1 MSEPKRI
8 LPLLDGFTMGNAI
21 SEHHGVRCHPAIKEQ
36 TDKKFIVKII
46 SIPATQAQMD
56 ALLLA
61 GAYKDPAEAM
71 EYFREKGNALIK
83 EAELLK
89 KLSKLEGFLS
99 YEDWQMEP
107 ITKHRLGYELYL
119 VGSYKRSL
127 EKYMRHHAITHLEAV
142 NLGLDMCAALAVC
155 RQAGAIYVDLKPANI
170 FMSDRKEYR
179 IGDLGFL
186 LLDELRYTAMP
197 VEYQSSYTPPELFDP
212 MATVNL
218 TADTYALGMI
228 LYQLYNDG
236 NLPFKGKPP
245 EEALPT
251 PVNADYELAEIITK
265 AIHPDPDQRWTD
277 PAQMGKALAAYMQR
291 NTINDVA
298 ITPLRIKKTKQKKR
312 KDATESEQLPE
323 KELVAVGATQGVAEV
338 VSESQIPAAV
348 PEESPAKPILEEQPE
363 TPREESTDQTAKTE
377 EVVVQDEKAAELTD
391 EEEQV
396 DVEAELSGEEEQPDA
411 GSELSGEEEQL
422 DAEAD
427 SESEPI
433 SDFKQEPVLELS
445 SELSAIIQ
453 KVDDLVTADETE
465 ELFFEE
471 ESQEDPFA
479 FAMEDLDEIDDSDIP
494 YDPLMEEEA
503 EAPKKKQKSEQK
515 FADPKYKRRRKRLI
529 SFLVSLLILA
539 ALGFGCFWFYQNI
552 YLLPID
558 DIIIE
563 GSQEQIVVTV
573 DTAVD
578 ESLLSVSCLDNFG
591 NAQTLPLTNG
601 QVVFTGLQPN
611 TMYIIQLQA
620 NGFHALMGKVSDN
633 YTTEATTQIVSFT
646 SVAGAEDGSVMLN
659 FTVDGEEPEQWG
671 IRYIAEGE
679 SERMDLFTGHTV
691 TITGLTLGKRYTF
704 TLDAGEDLSLGG
716 QTTLELTA
724 TRLILA
730 ENLSITSSGGSDM
743 TVRWDTPGDVV
754 VDSWEVRC
762 YNANGYDETVTVSQT
777 EVQFTG
783 IDPSVEYTIEVTASG
798 MTQPART
805 GITANPINVSSLN
818 ADATDADAMQVSWEF
833 TGNKPEEGWLLMYT
847 IDGGEANVVKTDTAS
862 ASVTPNVPGG
872 KYVFTI
878 QAADGTSIFNNVHS
892 YTAPEA
898 AVYEGNSFD
907 VNKLSVDLVKTPEGD
922 WNFESI
928 QTSDFTTEFASG
940 DPISIVLRNSENF
953 YLPGSRIKVLY
964 VIRDSYGNVLS
975 RYVSEQ
981 TLVWKDIWNGGDT
994 RNGELDIPSVPTNP
1008 GQYKLQLYF
1017 DGMSVAEKDFTIQ

>member
-1 MSEPKRI
+1 MSEPKHI

-89 KLSKLEGFLS
+89 KLSKLDGFLS
-99 YEDWQMEP
+99 YESWQMEP

-127 EKYMRHHAITHLEAV
+127 EKYMRHHAITHLEAI
-142 NLGLDMCAALAVC
+142 NLGLDMCSALTVC
-155 RQAGAIYVDLKPANI
+155 RQAGSIYVDLKPTNI
-170 FMSDRKEYR
+170 FLSERKEYR

-186 LLDELRYTAMP
+186 PLEELRYSALP
-197 VEYQSSYTPPELFDP
+197 AKYQSSYTPPELYDP
-212 MATVNL
+212 MASVNL
-218 TADTYALGMI
+218 TADTYALGMV

-236 NLPFKGKPP
+236 HLPFKGKPS

-265 AIHPDPDQRWTD
+265 AIHPDPEQRWED

-291 NTINDVA
+291 NTINDVP
-298 ITPLRIKKTKQKKR
+298 ITPLRIKKAKPAKSKETE
-312 KDATESEQLPE
+312 ESEQAPE
-323 KELVAVGATQGVAEV
+323 KELVAVGAAQAAPEVAADTPPSPEA
-338 VSESQIPAAV
+338 SEELPA
-348 PEESPAKPILEEQPE
+348 EQTLQE
-363 TPREESTDQTAKTE
+363 QSETE
-377 EVVVQDEKAAELTD
+377 EVKEVVAEAAE
-391 EEEQV
+391 EMEAAAASQEAEQV
-396 DVEAELSGEEEQPDA
+396 EAEAIPEAEPTSDPAQEPAEELSGEL
-411 GSELSGEEEQL
+411 SE
-422 DAEAD
+422 
-427 SESEPI
+427 I
-433 SDFKQEPVLELS
+433 F
-445 SELSAIIQ
+445 Q
-453 KVDDLVTADETE
+453 KVDDLLSDETVE
-465 ELFFEE
+465 EPVFEE
-471 ESQEDPFA
+471 APQEDPFA
-479 FAMEDLDEIDDSDIP
+479 FATEDPDDIDDSDIP

-503 EAPKKKQKSEQK
+503 EVPKKKRNSEQK
-515 FADPKYKRRRKRLI
+515 FADPKYKRRRKRLV
-529 SFLVSLLILA
+529 SFLVTLLILA
-539 ALGFGCFWFYQNI
+539 VLGLGGFWYYQNI

-558 DIIIE
+558 DIVIE
-563 GSQEQIVVTV
+563 GSQEQIIVTV
-573 DTAVD
+573 DTTAE
-578 ESLLSVSCLDNFG
+578 ESLLRVSCLDNFG

-601 QVVFTGLQPN
+601 QAVFTGLQPN

-620 NGFHALMGKVSDN
+620 DGFHALMGKVSDN
-633 YTTEATTQIVSFT
+633 FTTEATTKIVSFT
-646 SVAGAEDGSVMLN
+646 SVSGAEDGSVMLN

-671 IRYIAEGE
+671 IHYTAEGE
-679 SERMDLFTGHTV
+679 TERMDLFTGHTV

-704 TLDAGEDLSLGG
+704 TLDAGEGLSLGG

-730 ENLSITSSGGSDM
+730 ENLTVVSSGGDDM
-743 TVRWDTPGDVV
+743 TVRWDAPGDVV

-762 YNANGYDETVTVSQT
+762 YNANGYDETVTVNQT

-805 GITANPINVSSLN
+805 GITANPINIASLSADATN
-818 ADATDADAMQVSWEF
+818 ADALKVSWEF
-833 TGNKPEEGWLLMYT
+833 TGNKPEDGWLLMYT
-847 IDGGEANVVKTDTAS
+847 IDGGEANVVKTNTAS

-892 YTAPEA
+892 YTAPDA
-898 AVYEGNSFD
+898 PVYEGNSFD
-907 VNKLSVDLVKTPEGD
+907 VSKLSVDLVKTPEGD

-928 QTSDFTTEFASG
+928 RTSDFTTEFASG

-975 RYVSEQ
+975 KYVSEQ
-981 TLVWKDIWNGGDT
+981 TLIWKDIWNGGDPK
-994 RNGELDIPSVPTNP
+994 NGELDIPSVPTNP
-1008 GQYKLQLYF
+1008 GTYKLQLYF
-1017 DGMSVAEKDFTIQ
+1017 DGMAVAEKDFTIN